1 MWPFSAARNIV
12 PNGVMSW
19 ARLLRHAGPLMSFQ
33 EIRNQR
39 DGQSEHLGNKKADMG
54 SPVPSVVELANAFA
68 PPISTDILLLLSPL
82 CVPLVLAEPDLA
94 RRLTALAV
102 SKASA

>member
-1 MWPFSAARNIV
+1 
-12 PNGVMSW
+12 
-19 ARLLRHAGPLMSFQ
+19 
-33 EIRNQR
+33 
-39 DGQSEHLGNKKADMG
+39 MG